1 VSKSNVIPPALIV
14 ERVTESPQLNVGA
27 AAGGGGGGG
36 VGAVGVLLHAL
47 AIMSVMTAVAKPE
60 RIAQDCINLMDMN

>member
-1 VSKSNVIPPALIV
+1 MV
-14 ERVTESPQLNVGA
+14 ERDRESPHVNVGA

-36 VGAVGVLLHAL
+36 VGAVGVLLHA
-47 AIMSVMTAVAKPE
+47 AVIMIAMTAVAKPD